1 MAKNPLRFSDIDIN
15 NHNIYAAPRN
25 PLYPLDEFSGYEPSP
40 TEPHNAG
47 EVWCVALWEARA
59 NLIAKYGFQ
68 EGNELM
74 LRLVTDGLNLCGS
87 QNPNYLQARDA
98 ILLADRIYTKGANQM
113 ELWRGFAKRGMGL
126 SAVCPASTSNSG
138 IVDAFDLPAP
148 STEFDWA
155 HFTPSEIYSS
165 PAVAADGTVYYGA
178 NDKTVRAINADGS
191 LKWTFSVTGSPGAFQ
206 SSPAIGANGTV
217 YIGCNDSYLYAL
229 NGSTGALIW
238 KFKTGFE
245 VFSSPAVGP
254 DGSVYFGSIDG
265 KVYAL
270 PPGYSQGGATKWV
283 VQTGN
288 TVYSSASVSA
298 DGWVYIGSSDNK
310 VYALSAANGSSKA
323 GWPFVT
329 AGLVASSPALA
340 SDGSVYIGSYDGKVY
355 AINPNGTAKW
365 ATPFATGGAVRS
377 APAIGPGGTVI
388 YVGSQDRKLYALNAA
403 TGTRIWDYTTGLDVD
418 SSPAVAANGTV
429 IFGSND
435 NVVYALNSNG
445 GFLWQLPALG
455 KVFGSACIASDGRI
469 YIASAGADRANLYAL
484 SKGLTGPASSSWP
497 MFRKNIRRTGY

>member
-1 MAKNPLRFSDIDIN
+1 
-15 NHNIYAAPRN
+15 
-25 PLYPLDEFSGYEPSP
+25 
-40 TEPHNAG
+40 
-47 EVWCVALWEARA
+47 
-59 NLIAKYGFQ
+59 
-68 EGNELM
+68 
-74 LRLVTDGLNLCGS
+74 
-87 QNPNYLQARDA
+87 
-98 ILLADRIYTKGANQM
+98 
-113 ELWRGFAKRGMGL
+113 
-126 SAVCPASTSNSG
+126 
-138 IVDAFDLPAP
+138 LP
-148 STEFDWA
+148 
-155 HFTPSEIYSS
+155 
-165 PAVAADGTVYYGA
+165 
-178 NDKTVRAINADGS
+178 
-191 LKWTFSVTGSPGAFQ
+191 
-206 SSPAIGANGTV
+206 ANGTV

-445 GFLWQLPALG
+445 GVPLAVARAWQGLRLG
-455 KVFGSACIASDGRI
+455 VHRVRRADLHRFGRCGSCEFVCTVEGAHRPRIIFVADVPEEHSAYGILMLVGRGNPVPLGDGAPIIIA
-469 YIASAGADRANLYAL
+469 A
-484 SKGLTGPASSSWP
+484 P
-497 MFRKNIRRTGY
+497 